1 MLGLYRGCTCKA
13 ARLDAVVE
21 AVVGEAGH
29 VLRGADLAALLVVAV
44 IALNTLAG
52 SLRTTADTEQEE
64 EEGEVMHGD
73 GESDAGGTIKQLDTA
88 LCCYNTT
95 PLLLHSTE

>member
-1 MLGLYRGCTCKA
+1 MLGLYRVCTCKA

-21 AVVGEAGH
+21 AVVRQAGH

-44 IALNTLAG
+44 IALDTLAG
-52 SLRTTADTEQEE
+52 SLRTTADTEEE

>member
-1 MLGLYRGCTCKA
+1 MVC
-13 ARLDAVVE
+13 
-21 AVVGEAGH
+21 EAGH
-29 VLRGADLAALLVVAV
+29 VLRGPDLAAPLVVAV
-44 IALNTLAG
+44 IALDTLTD
-52 SLRTTADTEQEE
+52 SLHTTADTEE

-73 GESDAGGTIKQLDTA
+73 GEIGAGGTIKQLDTA